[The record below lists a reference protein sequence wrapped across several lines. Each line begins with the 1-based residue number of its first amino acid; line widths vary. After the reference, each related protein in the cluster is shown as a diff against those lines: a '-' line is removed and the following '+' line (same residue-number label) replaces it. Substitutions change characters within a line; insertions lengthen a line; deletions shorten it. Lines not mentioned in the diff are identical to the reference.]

1 MNNQDTDTD
10 RAEGAPA
17 RDDIVDIVADVRERP
32 SETFAALECRSD
44 VAMTLATLEFGDY
57 SIAGQVSFERKTADD
72 LGRSIIDG
80 RLFRQMSKLR
90 RLADRPVLLV
100 EGLLPQT
107 TPCGV
112 PWHAVRGAL
121 VSVAVIFGV
130 PVLITDCPHES
141 AEMIVAAGRQ
151 LKRSTSLGYVRP
163 GYRPRGWRRR
173 SLFILQGLPNVGPA
187 RAQALLD
194 AFGSTGA
201 VMAAGFERLA
211 SVDGIGESVAASI
224 VRALG
229 PQPVVKP
236 ETLVNRFPD

>member
-1 MNNQDTDTD
+1 MKNLDTDVECL
-10 RAEGAPA
+10 EGAPG
-17 RDDIVDIVADVRERP
+17 REDVVDIVADVRERP
-32 SETFAALECRSD
+32 SETFAALESRCD
-44 VAMTLATLEFGDY
+44 VAMTVVTLEFGDY
-57 SIAGQVSFERKTADD
+57 SVAGQVSFERKTADD

-107 TPCGV
+107 TPSGV
-112 PWHAVRGAL
+112 PWRAVRGAL

-130 PVLITDCPHES
+130 PVLMTECPHES
-141 AEMIVAAGRQ
+141 AELIVAAARQ
-151 LKRSTSLGYVRP
+151 LKRSTSLGYARP

-201 VMAAGFERLA
+201 VMAAGLESLA
-211 SVDGIGESVAASI
+211 SVDGIGEVVAASI

-229 PQPVVKP
+229 PEPVVEPK
-236 ETLVNRFPD
+236 TRVDRFPE

>member
-1 MNNQDTDTD
+1 MKHSDAATDV
-10 RAEGAPA
+10 EGAPV
-17 RDDIVDIVADVRERP
+17 REDIVDIVADVRERP
-32 SETFAALECRSD
+32 SETFAALERRSD
-44 VAMTLATLEFGDY
+44 VAMTVATLEFGDY
-57 SIAGQVSFERKTADD
+57 SVAGQVSFERKTADD

-107 TPCGV
+107 TPSGV
-112 PWHAVRGAL
+112 PWQAVRGAL

-130 PVLITDCPHES
+130 PVLMTECPDES
-141 AEMIVAAGRQ
+141 AEMIVAAARQ
-151 LKRSTSLGYVRP
+151 LKRSTSLGYARP

-194 AFGSTGA
+194 AFGSIEA
-201 VMAAGFERLA
+201 VMAAGLDKLA
-211 SVDGIGESVAASI
+211 SVDGIGETVAASI

-229 PQPVVKP
+229 PEPVVEPK
-236 ETLVNRFPD
+236 TLVNRFPD